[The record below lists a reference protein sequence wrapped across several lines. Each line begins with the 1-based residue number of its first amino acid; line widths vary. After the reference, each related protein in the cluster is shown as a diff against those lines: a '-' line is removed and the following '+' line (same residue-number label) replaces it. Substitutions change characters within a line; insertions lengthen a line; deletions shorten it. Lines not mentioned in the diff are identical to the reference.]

1 MKDLYFQPIAHRAEE
16 IIDAILRTPE
26 VASCPKESYAIH
38 LVCEELVVNVV
49 SYAYADEAEG
59 YLKIQIEKAD
69 GTITIRFIDGGV
81 AFNPLEREMPDVSL
95 SMEERQIGGLGIF
108 LTVQMMDEVQYERI
122 NNENVVTIKKRIS
135 DEK

>member
-1 MKDLYFQPIAHRAEE
+1 MKELYFQPIARRAEE

-69 GTITIRFIDGGV
+69 GAITIRFIDGGV

>member
-108 LTVQMMDEVQYERI
+108 LTVKMMDDVQYERI

>member
-1 MKDLYFQPIAHRAEE
+1 MKELYFQPIARRAEE

-69 GTITIRFIDGGV
+69 EAITIRFIDGGV

>member
-69 GTITIRFIDGGV
+69 GAITIRFIDGGV

>member
-1 MKDLYFQPIAHRAEE
+1 MKELYFQPIARRAEE

>member
-108 LTVQMMDEVQYERI
+108 LTVQMMDDVQYERI

>member
-1 MKDLYFQPIAHRAEE
+1 MKELYFQPIARRAEE
-16 IIDAILRTPE
+16 IINAILRTPE

-69 GTITIRFIDGGV
+69 GAITIRFFDGGV

-108 LTVQMMDEVQYERI
+108 LTVQMMDDVQYERI

>member
-1 MKDLYFQPIAHRAEE
+1 MPQGM
-16 IIDAILRTPE
+16 
-26 VASCPKESYAIH
+26 
-38 LVCEELVVNVV
+38 CEELVVNVV

-69 GTITIRFIDGGV
+69 STITIRFIDGGV

-95 SMEERQIGGLGIF
+95 AMEERQIGGLGIF

>member
-1 MKDLYFQPIAHRAEE
+1 MKELYFQPIARRAEE
-16 IIDAILRTPE
+16 IINAILRTPE

-69 GTITIRFIDGGV
+69 GAITIRFIDGGV